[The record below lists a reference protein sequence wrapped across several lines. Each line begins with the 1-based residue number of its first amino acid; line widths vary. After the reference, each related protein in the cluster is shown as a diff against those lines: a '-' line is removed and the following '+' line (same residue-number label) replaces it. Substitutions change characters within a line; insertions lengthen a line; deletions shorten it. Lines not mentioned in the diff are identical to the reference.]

1 MILVLLGRG
10 TVLIPVELLLLL
22 DLQYGRVVVQDGQ
35 DDFVHV
41 LSKTQVDFFLLPQ
54 GFH

>member
-1 MILVLLGRG
+1 MIVVLQRRG
-10 TVLIPVELLLLL
+10 TVLNPVELLLLL
-22 DLQYGRVVVQDGQ
+22 DLQDGGVVVQDGQ

-41 LSKTQVDFFLLPQ
+41 LSETQVDFFLLPQ